1 MVKQSG
7 LLQKMQN
14 AKLDYIL
21 TGERIGRQEVV
32 DAVAIALHEIGWGYG
47 RIRALLDRTSA
58 LLDYYAPAF
67 SVGMEQDIYQERMD
81 NELRAI
87 VKGES
92 EFVPFN
98 VRYNEIKTMGYDKV
112 VRVDDVIWYGGR
124 QK

>member
-1 MVKQSG
+1 MKQSG

-32 DAVAIALHEIGWGYG
+32 DAVAIALHESGWGYG

-67 SVGMEQDIYQERMD
+67 SVGMEQDVYQERMD
-81 NELRAI
+81 RELLDIIKNE
-87 VKGES
+87 G

-112 VRVDDVIWYGGR
+112 VRVDDVIGYGW
-124 QK
+124 KK